1 MNEIMTQSF
10 TDMSHLTPIEIALG
24 VDGNGMTTAKRL
36 YEFLELNPS
45 IYSAPAGWIREYPAQ
60 EGMQQPQEQPKH
72 RSVLS
77 TSYPLLKATG
87 I

>member
-36 YEFLELNPS
+36 YEFLELNP
-45 IYSAPAGWIREYPAQ
+45 Q
-60 EGMQQPQEQPKH
+60 H
-72 RSVLS
+72 
-77 TSYPLLKATG
+77 LLQVGK
-87 I
+87 IQYKR

>member
-1 MNEIMTQSF
+1 MTSRKIGKMNEIMTQSF

-45 IYSAPAGWIREYPAQ
+45 IYSRWVKSNISDNQFAE
-60 EGMQQPQEQPKH
+60 EGVDYWALVIHHE
-72 RSVLS
+72 R
-77 TSYPLLKATG
+77 
-87 I
+87 